1 MSDNAKTRGIVGG
14 GQLGRMLASSAQ
26 KLGFKTIVLD
36 PTPHSP
42 AGQVADEQLLGSFK
56 DPEAIREL
64 AKKCDVMTFEIE
76 SADAGALHTLEE
88 EGKPVYP
95 SSKTLSIIKDKY
107 SQKIFLRECGI
118 PVADFLDVAT
128 KDDTF
133 LVIQEFSYPFLLKA
147 KFDAYDGRGNA
158 LIREE
163 ADIDPAFEKLSKSPL
178 YAERFV
184 PFIKELAVIVAR
196 STTDEI
202 KTYPVVETVH
212 KNNICHIVSAP
223 AVVSEDIQQRARDVA
238 YKAIDALEGIGV
250 FAVELFLLESGEVVL
265 NEIAPRVHNSGHYS
279 IEGSKTSQFEN
290 HIRAITGMPLGDT
303 DMAHPVA
310 VMVNIL
316 GEREGTAEP
325 QGHEVYENSD
335 DVFVHF
341 YGKTD
346 TRQERKMGHITVVGT
361 DLESTRKKA
370 EEVRKN
376 ISI

>member
-1 MSDNAKTRGIVGG
+1 MSDNSKTIGIVGG
-14 GQLGRMLASSAQ
+14 GQLGRMLATSAQ

-42 AGQVADEQLLGSFK
+42 AGQVADVQLLGSFK

-107 SQKIFLRECGI
+107 SQKIFLRERGV

-196 STTDEI
+196 TTTDEI
-202 KTYPVVETVH
+202 KT
-212 KNNICHIVSAP
+212 
-223 AVVSEDIQQRARDVA
+223 
-238 YKAIDALEGIGV
+238 
-250 FAVELFLLESGEVVL
+250 
-265 NEIAPRVHNSGHYS
+265 
-279 IEGSKTSQFEN
+279 
-290 HIRAITGMPLGDT
+290 
-303 DMAHPVA
+303 
-310 VMVNIL
+310 
-316 GEREGTAEP
+316 
-325 QGHEVYENSD
+325 
-335 DVFVHF
+335 
-341 YGKTD
+341 
-346 TRQERKMGHITVVGT
+346 
-361 DLESTRKKA
+361 
-370 EEVRKN
+370 
-376 ISI
+376 